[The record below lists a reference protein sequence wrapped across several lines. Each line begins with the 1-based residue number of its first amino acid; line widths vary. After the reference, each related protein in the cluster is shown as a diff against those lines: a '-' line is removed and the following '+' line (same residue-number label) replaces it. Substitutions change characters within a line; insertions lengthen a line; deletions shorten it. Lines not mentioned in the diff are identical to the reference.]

1 MKTILWIHGFPLSS
15 QMFEAQGAIPGA
27 IHVLP
32 DLPGFGRTQALDDLT
47 IDDYA
52 HFVMGVLEEEQAILA
67 GFSMGGY
74 IALAAARLYPERVSG
89 LILLDTK
96 ETADSEEARKGR
108 FDSIAK
114 VEERGI
120 EPIVDAMLPKM
131 LTPAAPQELKDRVRA
146 MMMTSSREGVI
157 AALRAM
163 AGRADSSSMLPKI
176 TVPALVIVGDQDPIT
191 PPADAQRMAGA
202 IPNAKLVTIADAAHL
217 APVEQPAAVNAAVER
232 FLA

>member
-27 IHVLP
+27 THVIP
-32 DLPGFGRTQALDDLT
+32 DLPGFGRTQALDGLT

-52 HFVMGVLEEEQAILA
+52 HFVMGVLEENQAILA

-74 IALAAARLYPERVSG
+74 IALAAARLHPERVRG

-108 FDSIAK
+108 LDSIAK
-114 VEERGI
+114 VEKEGI
-120 EPIVDAMLPKM
+120 EPIVDSMLPKM
-131 LTPAAPQELKDRVRA
+131 LTPSAPPELKDRVRA
-146 MMMTSSREGVI
+146 MMMTSSPEGVI

-176 TVPALVIVGDQDPIT
+176 TVPTLIVVGDQDPIT
-191 PPADAQRMAGA
+191 TPADAQRMASA
-202 IPNAKLVTIADAAHL
+202 IPNAKLVTIANAAHL
-217 APVEQPAAVNAAVER
+217 APVEQPAAVNAAVEQ